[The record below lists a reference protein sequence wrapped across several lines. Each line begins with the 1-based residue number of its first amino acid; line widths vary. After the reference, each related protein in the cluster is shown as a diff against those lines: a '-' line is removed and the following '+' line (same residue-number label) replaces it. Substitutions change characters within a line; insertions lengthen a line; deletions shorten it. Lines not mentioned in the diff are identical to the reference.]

1 VTQRVTPGPGLIGSA
16 SAFHQAEHPDRE
28 GPRLLPGSE
37 SPHDQQSEWSAVRE
51 RAMSFAIGESV
62 GAYRIVAQ
70 LGQGGMA
77 TVFKAYHAALDR
89 FVALKV
95 MHPVFKEE
103 AGFVQRF
110 NREAKIVARLE
121 HPNIVPVYDFS
132 EHRGQAYLVMR
143 FVDGETLKS
152 RLRRGPLRPDGIVRV
167 ADQAG
172 AALSYAHR
180 QGVLHRDIKPS
191 NIMLSSDPEEPRS
204 FNVYLT
210 DFGLARIAEMGE
222 STLSR
227 DMLVG
232 TPQYISPEQAKGVQD
247 LDARTDVYSLGVV
260 LFELVTGRVP
270 FSADTPYSVIHDHI
284 FTPLPMPTAINP
296 NVPEQVERVL
306 LKALTKERED
316 RYRDIETFVGG
327 FVDSVKSTT
336 AARAQKP
343 SAVPPTRPAP
353 SAPPVLERPGGA
365 PSTAE
370 PAALSGAREDTSA
383 PAPEEPARGRGRR
396 WPMIVAGILL
406 LVCLCSLAAFCLLS
420 SMESYG
426 Y

>member
-1 VTQRVTPGPGLIGSA
+1 
-16 SAFHQAEHPDRE
+16 
-28 GPRLLPGSE
+28 
-37 SPHDQQSEWSAVRE
+37 
-51 RAMSFAIGESV
+51 MSFAIGESV
-62 GAYRIVAQ
+62 GAYRIVVQ

-143 FVDGETLKS
+143 YVDGETLKS
-152 RLRRGPLRPDGIVRV
+152 RLKRGPLRPGEIVRV

-172 AALSYAHR
+172 AALGYAHR

-284 FTPLPMPTAINP
+284 FTPLPLPTAINP
-296 NVPEQVERVL
+296 NVPEEVERVL
-306 LKALTKERED
+306 LKALTKERDD
-316 RYRDIETFVGG
+316 RYRDVEAFVGAC
-327 FVDSVKSTT
+327 VEAVKSTT

-343 SAVPPTRPAP
+343 SAMPPARPAP
-353 SAPPVLERPGGA
+353 SAPAVRERLGGT

-370 PAALSGAREDTSA
+370 PAAISGAREDTATPSL
-383 PAPEEPARGRGRR
+383 EEPARKRGRR

-420 SMESYG
+420 YMDGYG

>member
-1 VTQRVTPGPGLIGSA
+1 
-16 SAFHQAEHPDRE
+16 
-28 GPRLLPGSE
+28 
-37 SPHDQQSEWSAVRE
+37 
-51 RAMSFAIGESV
+51 MSFAIGETV

-132 EHRGQAYLVMR
+132 EHRGLAYLVMR
-143 FVDGETLKS
+143 FVDGETLKA
-152 RLRRGPLRPDGIVRV
+152 RLRRGPLRPDEIMRV

-191 NIMLSSDPEEPRS
+191 NMMLCSDPEEPAS
-204 FNVYLT
+204 FNIFLT

-232 TPQYISPEQAKGVQD
+232 TPQYISPEQAKGVHD

-296 NVPEQVERVL
+296 NVPEAVERAL
-306 LKALTKERED
+306 LKALTKERDD
-316 RYRDIETFVGG
+316 RYRDVDSFVGA
-327 FVDSVKSTT
+327 FVDAVKSTT
-336 AARAQKP
+336 SAQAQAPAGVTPARTAPPPPAPREQP
-343 SAVPPTRPAP
+343 SGTRP
-353 SAPPVLERPGGA
+353 
-365 PSTAE
+365 
-370 PAALSGAREDTSA
+370 PATSA
-383 PAPEEPARGRGRR
+383 PRSVPVEAIETPKLEEPPKKRGRR
-396 WPMIVAGILL
+396 WPMIIAGILL
-406 LVCLCSLAAFCLLS
+406 LVCLCSAATFCVLS
-420 SMESYG
+420 YMENYG

>member
-1 VTQRVTPGPGLIGSA
+1 MAKRATPGPGLSGRA
-16 SAFHQAEHPDRE
+16 CCCPDHTGRQSR
-28 GPRLLPGSE
+28 GLTLGSE
-37 SPHDQQSEWSAVRE
+37 RSRDQESEFSAIRE

-132 EHRGQAYLVMR
+132 EHRGLAYLVMR
-143 FVDGETLKS
+143 FVDGETLKA
-152 RLRRGPLRPDGIVRV
+152 RLRRGPLRPEEIVRV

-172 AALSYAHR
+172 EALSYAHR

-191 NIMLSSDPEEPRS
+191 NMMLSSDPEEPRT

-232 TPQYISPEQAKGVQD
+232 TPQYISPEQAKGVHK

-270 FSADTPYSVIHDHI
+270 FSADTPYSIIHDHI

-296 NVPEQVERVL
+296 NVPEAVERVL
-306 LKALTKERED
+306 LKALTKERDD
-316 RYRDIETFVGG
+316 RYRDVDACVGA
-327 FVDSVKSTT
+327 FVDAVQSTT
-336 AARAQKP
+336 AARAQMP
-343 SAVPPTRPAP
+343 SATPPARPAP
-353 SAPPVLERPGGA
+353 STPAVRKTPGDAGVPPSP
-365 PSTAE
+365 
-370 PAALSGAREDTSA
+370 A
-383 PAPEEPARGRGRR
+383 PAPVPMEGTAARALEDPTKERKRR
-396 WPMIVAGILL
+396 WPMIVGGILL

-420 SMESYG
+420 YMENYG

>member
-1 VTQRVTPGPGLIGSA
+1 
-16 SAFHQAEHPDRE
+16 
-28 GPRLLPGSE
+28 
-37 SPHDQQSEWSAVRE
+37 
-51 RAMSFAIGESV
+51 MSFVIGETV
-62 GAYRIVAQ
+62 GAYRVVAQ

-110 NREAKIVARLE
+110 NREARIVARLE

-132 EHRGQAYLVMR
+132 EHRGLAYLVMR
-143 FVDGETLKS
+143 YVDGETLKA
-152 RLRRGPLRPDGIVRV
+152 RLRRGPLRPEEIVRV

-172 AALSYAHR
+172 EALSYAHR

-191 NIMLSSDPEEPRS
+191 NMMLSSDPEEPRTL
-204 FNVYLT
+204 NVYLT

-227 DMLVG
+227 DMMVG
-232 TPQYISPEQAKGVQD
+232 TPQYISPEQAKGVHH

-296 NVPEQVERVL
+296 NVPEAVERVL
-306 LKALTKERED
+306 LKALTKERDD
-316 RYRDIETFVGG
+316 RYGDVDTFVGA
-327 FVDSVKSTT
+327 FVDAVRSST
-336 AARAQKP
+336 AARAQIP
-343 SAVPPTRPAP
+343 SATPPTGPPPAP
-353 SAPPVLERPGGA
+353 AVRKTPVDAAVLPSPEPPPIPVQDSAA
-365 PSTAE
+365 S
-370 PAALSGAREDTSA
+370 AL
-383 PAPEEPARGRGRR
+383 EEPIKQRKRR
-396 WPMIVAGILL
+396 WPMIVGGILL
-406 LVCLCSLAAFCLLS
+406 LTCLCSLAAFCLLS
-420 SMESYG
+420 YMENYG

>member
-1 VTQRVTPGPGLIGSA
+1 
-16 SAFHQAEHPDRE
+16 
-28 GPRLLPGSE
+28 
-37 SPHDQQSEWSAVRE
+37 
-51 RAMSFAIGESV
+51 MSFTIGESV

-77 TVFKAYHAALDR
+77 SVFKAYHAALAR

-132 EHRGQAYLVMR
+132 EHRGLAYLVMR
-143 FVDGETLKS
+143 YVDGETLKA
-152 RLRRGPLRPDGIVRV
+152 RLRRGPLRPDEIVRV
-167 ADQAG
+167 AHQAG

-191 NIMLSSDPEEPRS
+191 NMMLSSDPEVPRS

-227 DMLVG
+227 DMMVG
-232 TPQYISPEQAKGVQD
+232 TPQYISPEQAKGVHN
-247 LDARTDVYSLGVV
+247 LDGRTDVYSLGVV

-296 NVPEQVERVL
+296 NVPEEVERVL
-306 LKALTKERED
+306 LKALTKERDD
-316 RYRDIETFVGG
+316 RYGDIDAFVEAFVGA
-327 FVDSVKSTT
+327 VKSTARVRGQT
-336 AARAQKP
+336 QSAAPPPPPAPPSPAARQRPVQGMPLPAL
-343 SAVPPTRPAP
+343 VPEPDAMGSGAAP
-353 SAPPVLERPGGA
+353 SF
-365 PSTAE
+365 
-370 PAALSGAREDTSA
+370 
-383 PAPEEPARGRGRR
+383 EEPAQKRRRR

-406 LVCLCSLAAFCLLS
+406 LICLCSLAAFCLLS
-420 SMESYG
+420 YMDG
-426 Y
+426 YTY